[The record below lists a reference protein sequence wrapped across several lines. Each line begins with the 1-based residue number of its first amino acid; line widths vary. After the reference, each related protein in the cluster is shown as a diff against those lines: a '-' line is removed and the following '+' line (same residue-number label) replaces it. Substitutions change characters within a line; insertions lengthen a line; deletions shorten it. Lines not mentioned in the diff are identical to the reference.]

1 MPTPASGTISMLNM
15 RSEITRGGGAISM
28 SEVRTRAGRSGA
40 ISFNQ
45 MYDCE
50 GWVQTNGQTV
60 TKFVTINGWHYQFG
74 PTGSVSPNETGDNRL
89 IIISTGNGSRI
100 FSNHQ
105 VSGQAC
111 NQLSFQNTTQGSTL
125 SSGYAPTNVTRIVAG
140 NTARTLG
147 GTTSSIRYWT
157 GLTMP
162 TGGSLH
168 CMVQF

>member
-1 MPTPASGTISMLNM
+1 MPTPLSGTISMDNM
-15 RSEITRGGGAISM
+15 RDEITRSAGSVSM
-28 SEVRTRAGRSGA
+28 SEVRPRAGRSGA

-100 FSNHQ
+100 YSNHQ

-111 NQLSFQNTTQGSTL
+111 NQLSFQNTTNGTTL
-125 SSGYAPTNVTRIVAG
+125 SSGYTPADVTRIVAG

-147 GTTSSIRYWT
+147 TATSTVRPWT

-162 TGGSLH
+162 SGGSLH

>member
-1 MPTPASGTISMLNM
+1 MATPASGAISMLNM
-15 RSEITRGGGAISM
+15 RNEITRGGGAISM

-45 MYDCE
+45 MYKCE

-60 TKFVTINGWHYQFG
+60 TKFVTVNGWHFQLG

-100 FSNHQ
+100 FANYQ
-105 VSGQAC
+105 ISGQTN
-111 NQLSFQNTTQGSTL
+111 NQLSFQNTTNGSTL
-125 SSGYAPTNVTRIVAG
+125 SSGYTPANVTRIVAG

-147 GTTSSIRYWT
+147 TATTAVRPWT

-162 TGGSLH
+162 SGGGLH